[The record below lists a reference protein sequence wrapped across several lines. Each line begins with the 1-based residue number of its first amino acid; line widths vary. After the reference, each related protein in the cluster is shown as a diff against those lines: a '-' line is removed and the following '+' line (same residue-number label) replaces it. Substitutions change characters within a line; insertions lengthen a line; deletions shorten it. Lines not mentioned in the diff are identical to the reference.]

1 MNGPGFLECQQ
12 PINNEN
18 TTHAYMYRPVI
29 LCDQDTK
36 STYTHETTMT
46 VSQKFNF
53 PIKYSV
59 VPNVIWPLR
68 DMGTKLK
75 HRRNFKINLTARTV

>member
-1 MNGPGFLECQQ
+1 MNGQGFLECQQ
-12 PINNEN
+12 PMNNKN
-18 TTHAYMYRPVI
+18 TTHAYMYRLVI
-29 LCDQDTK
+29 LYDQHKK

-59 VPNVIWPLR
+59 VSNVIFTIER
-68 DMGTKLK
+68 HGNNIETSQK
-75 HRRNFKINLTARTV
+75 F

>member
-1 MNGPGFLECQQ
+1 MNGRGFLECQQ
-12 PINNEN
+12 PMNNKN
-18 TTHAYMYRPVI
+18 TTHAYMYRLVI
-29 LCDQDTK
+29 LYDQHTK

-59 VPNVIWPLR
+59 VPNVIFTIER
-68 DMGTKLK
+68 HGNNIETSQK
-75 HRRNFKINLTARTV
+75 F